1 MLAVT
6 FPGVLRLV
14 VIMAL
19 LAVGA
24 PAAMAHPPWGVVV
37 SSTGIVY
44 FSDLETV
51 WKIDR
56 DGNVSVFRA
65 SVGGRHVHELS
76 IDDRDNLY
84 GPDSI
89 YEPRSQK
96 YLIGAWKMTPDGKE
110 TYVQRPIDSVM
121 SGVSIWRDASGNLYS
136 IEQNNHTKERT
147 LLLRRTPSGIVS
159 TLAGGAYGHKDGKGT
174 AARFG
179 SVSAMTLAPDGSIYL
194 TDAPSVRR
202 VSLDGTVTTLATNLA
217 ARTSEDK
224 PTLFGGMDTT
234 IMGLAVGYHGQVYVA
249 DAGNRRLL
257 RIDNDGRAGVVYRL
271 DPPYFPTGVFATR
284 SGDVYV
290 LEFSYTPP
298 GTTNNPRVRKISS
311 DGQNKLITSAG
322 PAGTGL
328 IVRPPRSLIR
338 ARFANVIGFVNG
350 RGVFF
355 VLGVVGVLVTVATLV
370 WRRRHGTQRA

>member
-1 MLAVT
+1 MLAST
-6 FPGVLRLV
+6 FPCVLRFV
-14 VIMAL
+14 VIMAF

-24 PAAMAHPPWGVVV
+24 SAAMAHPPWGIVV

-65 SVGGRHVHELS
+65 SVGHHVHELS
-76 IDDRDNLY
+76 IDDQDNLY
-84 GPDSI
+84 GPVEV
-89 YEPRSQK
+89 YEARTEK
-96 YLIGAWKMTPDGKE
+96 YLVGVWRMTPDGKE
-110 TYVQRPIDSVM
+110 TQLQHPIDIVM
-121 SGVSIWRDASGNLYS
+121 SGVSIWRDRAGNMYS
-136 IEQNNHTKERT
+136 VDQNNHTKERT

-179 SVSAMTLAPDGSIYL
+179 SVGAMTLAPDESIYL
-194 TDAPSVRR
+194 TDALSVRR
-202 VSLDGTVTTLATNLA
+202 VALDGNVTTVATNLA
-217 ARTSEDK
+217 ARTSQDK
-224 PTLFGGMDTT
+224 PTLFGGMDAS
-234 IMGLAVGYHGQVYVA
+234 IMGLAVGYDGQIYVA

-257 RIDNDGRAGVVYRL
+257 KISNDGRVGVVYRL

-322 PAGTGL
+322 PAGTNSK
-328 IVRPPRSLIR
+328 VAPPRSLTR
-338 ARFANVIGFVNG
+338 ARFANVLGFVNG
-350 RGVFF
+350 RGGFF
-355 VLGVVGVLVTVATLV
+355 VLGVAGVLITVAVLL
-370 WRRRHGTQRA
+370 WRWRNRTPRA

>member
-1 MLAVT
+1 MLGST
-6 FPGVLRLV
+6 FPCVLRFV

-19 LAVGA
+19 VAVGA
-24 PAAMAHPPWGVVV
+24 SAAMAHPPWGIVV

-56 DGNVSVFRA
+56 DGKKSVFRA

-76 IDDRDNLY
+76 IDDEDNLY
-84 GPDSI
+84 GPDYI
-89 YEPRSQK
+89 YEPRTEK
-96 YLIGAWKMTPDGKE
+96 YFMGVWKMTPEGRE
-110 TYVQRPIDSVM
+110 TVLQQAIDNAM
-121 SGVSIWRDASGNLYS
+121 TGVSIWRDRAGNMYS

-147 LLLRRTPSGIVS
+147 LLLRRTPSGTIS

-194 TDAPSVRR
+194 TAALSLRR
-202 VSLDGTVTTLATNLA
+202 VSLDRTVTTAATNLA

-224 PTLFGGMDTT
+224 PTLFFGMDTS
-234 IMGLAVGYHGQVYVA
+234 IMGLAVGYDGQVYVA

-257 RIDNDGRAGVVYRL
+257 KISNDGRAGVVYRL

-311 DGQNKLITSAG
+311 DGQNKLITTAG
-322 PAGTGL
+322 PAGTNSN
-328 IVRPPRSLIR
+328 VAPPRSLT
-338 ARFANVIGFVNG
+338 RFANVIGFVNG
-350 RGVFF
+350 RGWFF
-355 VLGVVGVLVTVATLV
+355 VLGVVGVLLSVATLV
-370 WRRRHGTQRA
+370 WRWRHGTQRA